1 MKTVTGVSALAV
13 FAGMNREQAERAL
26 KFFRSLELT
35 EGQEVFRKGDAGT
48 SMAIIEQGKITVLRN
63 KVAIAILSQ
72 GRAFGEITML
82 DGRPRTATCI
92 ATEPAKLILL
102 DGVALRRMS
111 AEAPDLAASLLLSIA
126 TSLAGRLRRVDDQL
140 AELVWGETGY

>member
-26 KFFRSLELT
+26 KFFRELDLA
-35 EGQEVFRKGDAGT
+35 EGQEVFRKGDSGT
-48 SMAIIEQGKITVLRN
+48 SMAIIEQGKITVMRN
-63 KVAIAILSQ
+63 KVEIAILSQ

-92 ATEPAKLILL
+92 ATEPSKLIML
-102 DGVALRRMS
+102 DGVALRRMVTEEP
-111 AEAPDLAASLLLSIA
+111 ALAAALLLATA
-126 TSLAGRLRRVDDQL
+126 TSLSGRLRRVDEKL